1 MARIVIA
8 AVATPGH
15 VYPMLKVAQ
24 SLIAQGHQVTVFT
37 GALFRQQ
44 VEALNAQ
51 FVSFDEQV
59 DFDYRHLEQHF
70 PDRAQLPPGNVQ
82 MALAFKNFFSAPIPL
97 LDHQLRQIIREQQA
111 ELLIAE
117 NCFYGILPLLQE
129 EKTHRL
135 PIIVIGIT
143 PLAYSSKDSIF
154 WGPRIPPAVLPPELT
169 HEQLVDE
176 TNQQLI
182 AEVQDSFNDALIQS
196 GSSALTRPFND
207 EVILSPDR
215 FLQLSTLAF
224 EYPREGL
231 PDTVHFIGPLPNPAP
246 TTESPQLWEEDDPR
260 PLVIVTQGTISNTDL
275 NQLILPTLRALA
287 TLPIRIL
294 ATTGGRAVEILSKD
308 LPENVRIEE
317 FISFEHWLP
326 KASLLI
332 SNGGYGTIN
341 YALSHGTPLL
351 IADAGEGK
359 QEAAFR
365 VVWAG
370 CGTNLDTAHP
380 TESQLKQTVENM
392 LSTDLFKQR
401 AQIVQK
407 DYARHDALA
416 AISHHVEQLILAQSR
431 NN

>member
-44 VEALNAQ
+44 TEALSAQ
-51 FVSFDEQV
+51 FVPFDEQV

-97 LDHQLRQIIREQQA
+97 LDRQLRQIIREQQA
-111 ELLIAE
+111 DLLIAE

-129 EKTHRL
+129 EKAHRI
-135 PIIVIGIT
+135 PVITIGIT

-176 TNQQLI
+176 ENRQLI
-182 AEVQDSFNDALIQS
+182 TEVQDSFNAALVQS
-196 GSSALTRPFND
+196 GCPALTRSFND
-207 EVILSPDR
+207 EIIFGSDR
-215 FLQLSTLAF
+215 FLQLSTPAF
-224 EYPREGL
+224 EYAREGL
-231 PDTVHFIGPLPNPAP
+231 PDTVHFIGPLPNPAQ

-275 NQLILPTLRALA
+275 NQLIFPTLHALA
-287 TLPIRIL
+287 KLPVRVL
-294 ATTGGRAVEILSKD
+294 ATTGGRSVETLRENI
-308 LPENVRIEE
+308 PENARIEE

-407 DYARHDALA
+407 DYASHDALA
-416 AISHHVEQLILAQSR
+416 TISRHVEQLILEQSPH
-431 NN
+431 

>member
-15 VYPMLKVAQ
+15 IYPMLKIAE
-24 SLIAQGHQVTVFT
+24 SLIAQGHQVTMLT

-51 FVSFDEQV
+51 FAPFDEQI

-70 PDRAQLPPGNVQ
+70 PNRAQLPPGNVQ

-97 LDHQLRQIIREQQA
+97 LDRQLRQIIREQQA

-117 NCFYGILPLLQE
+117 NCFYGILPLLQK
-129 EKTHRL
+129 EKAHRL
-135 PIIVIGIT
+135 PVIVVGIT
-143 PLAYSSKDSIF
+143 PLAYSSKDSVF

-182 AEVQDSFNDALIQS
+182 AEVQDSFNDALVQS
-196 GSSALTRPFND
+196 GGSALTRPFND
-207 EVILSPDR
+207 EIIFGADR

-246 TTESPQLWEEDDPR
+246 TVASPQLWEEDDPR
-260 PLVIVTQGTISNTDL
+260 PLIIVTQGTISNIDL
-275 NQLILPTLRALA
+275 NQLILPTLHALA
-287 TLPIRIL
+287 TLPVRIL
-294 ATTGGRAVEILSKD
+294 ATTGGRSVETLSKNI
-308 LPENVRIEE
+308 PENARVEE

-326 KASLLI
+326 QASLLI

-370 CGTNLDTAHP
+370 CGINLETAHP

-392 LSTDLFKQR
+392 LNTDLFKQR

-407 DYARHDALA
+407 DYTRHDALT
-416 AISHHVEQLILAQSR
+416 AISHHVEQLILEQNR
-431 NN
+431 IN

>member
-15 VYPMLKVAQ
+15 VYPMLKVAE

-51 FVSFDEQV
+51 FAPFDEQI

-70 PDRAQLPPGNVQ
+70 PNRAQLPPGNVQ

-97 LDHQLRQIIREQQA
+97 LDYQLRQIIREQQA

-117 NCFYGILPLLQE
+117 NCFYGILPLLQK

-135 PIIVIGIT
+135 PVIVVGIT
-143 PLAYSSKDSIF
+143 PLAYSSKDSVF

-176 TNQQLI
+176 ANQQLI
-182 AEVQDSFNDALIQS
+182 AEVQDSFNDSLIQS
-196 GSSALTRPFND
+196 GGSALTRPFND
-207 EVILSPDR
+207 EMIFDADR

-224 EYPREGL
+224 EYPRQGL

-246 TTESPQLWEEDDPR
+246 EIESPQLWEEDDPR

-275 NQLILPTLRALA
+275 NQLILPTLHALA
-287 TLPIRIL
+287 TLPIRVL
-294 ATTGGRAVEILSKD
+294 ATTGGRPVETLSKD
-308 LPENVRIEE
+308 LPENVHIEE

-326 KASLLI
+326 QASLLI

-370 CGTNLDTAHP
+370 CGINLETAHP

-392 LSTDLFKQR
+392 LNTDLFKQR
-401 AQIVQK
+401 AQIVQQ
-407 DYARHDALA
+407 DYARHDALT
-416 AISHHVEQLILAQSR
+416 AISNHVEQLTLA
-431 NN
+431 